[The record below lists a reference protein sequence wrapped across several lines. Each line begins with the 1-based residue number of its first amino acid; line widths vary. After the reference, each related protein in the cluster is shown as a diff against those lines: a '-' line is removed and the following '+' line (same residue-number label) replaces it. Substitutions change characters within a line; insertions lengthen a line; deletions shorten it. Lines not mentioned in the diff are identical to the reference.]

1 MGTPESRPRC
11 LLQRGQGNFELITN
25 FDYIHEGQ
33 RTLAKVYV
41 GAGSQSFPEPPT
53 KCCSNQRGLLS
64 GWVLAGMKE
73 TDSFLRDTENYRF
86 LNYVSNG
93 SNGVLWL
100 KAGKI

>member
-41 GAGSQSFPEPPT
+41 GAGSQSFPNRPQSVAANSAV
-53 KCCSNQRGLLS
+53 CFR
-64 GWVLAGMKE
+64 AGYW
-73 TDSFLRDTENYRF
+73 LR
-86 LNYVSNG
+86 
-93 SNGVLWL
+93 
-100 KAGKI
+100 